1 MILIWTAAIGWIGV
15 TCLGGFILMG
25 FDKSRALGGDRRIPE
40 KTFFTLA
47 FAGGAFG
54 ILLACYAFHH
64 KTRKAF
70 FMGVILAAS
79 ALWLALVYELVNY
92 LGPSFT

>member
-1 MILIWTAAIGWIGV
+1 VILIWTAAIGWIGV
-15 TCLGGFILMG
+15 QCLAGFVLMG
-25 FDKSRALGGDRRIPE
+25 FDKSRALGGGWRIPE

-47 FAGGAFG
+47 VVGGAFG

-70 FMGVILAAS
+70 FMGTIVVATV
-79 ALWLALVYELVNY
+79 LWLAVVYELINY
-92 LGPSFT
+92 FGLPLT